1 MSGDAIRCYQTAF
14 DTMQKIKTVCVSEN
28 HLFARMAMAESNEP
42 SKYWEKMMGVLRKIM
57 GVLAATDW
65 TFVE

>member
-42 SKYWEKMMGVLRKIM
+42 SKYWEKWWVVWEK
-57 GVLAATDW
+57 
-65 TFVE
+65 